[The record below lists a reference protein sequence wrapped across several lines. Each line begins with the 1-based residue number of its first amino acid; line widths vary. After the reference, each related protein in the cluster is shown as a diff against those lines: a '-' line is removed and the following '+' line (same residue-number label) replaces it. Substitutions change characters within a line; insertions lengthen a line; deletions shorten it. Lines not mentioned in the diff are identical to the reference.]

1 MIRSRMIQIPS
12 RRKVNVIGT
21 DFMLTLGA
29 RVKCPECGQ
38 REMHIYKQD
47 SAYYFCGNCANK
59 VPIEKFKRE
68 PTVEPVDG
76 DNSKD
81 EPTTFIASVP
91 WRRTPGTRGI
101 IEDALRKKGLRLTDF
116 YEVQRD

>member
-1 MIRSRMIQIPS
+1 MILPSS

-21 DFMLTLGA
+21 DSMLTSGV

-68 PTVEPVDG
+68 STITPVDR

-81 EPTTFIASVP
+81 ERTTFIASVP
-91 WRRTPGTRGI
+91 WRRTPGRRGI
-101 IEDALRKKGLRLTDF
+101 IEDALRKKGLQLTDF
-116 YEVQRD
+116 YEIQRD